1 MASPVEI
8 KETKLLLVEGADA
21 YYFFIWACQA
31 FGANGIQVLDF
42 GGIKNLGQFLKQ
54 LPLLSGYENVESI
67 VIGRDAEQN
76 PEAAVKSVSGALK
89 KARLPVP
96 AKPFEFLSSAPRVAF
111 MLFPG
116 FVINEAGKERL
127 SAGTLEDLCLEIIE
141 DPVTLGCVDHYV
153 DCLLDSGQDVKHL
166 HKTKVHAYLAGKSD
180 FVGLKIGEAARV
192 GAWNWNHS
200 KLELF
205 RGIITGM

>member
-1 MASPVEI
+1 MAPPIEI
-8 KETKLLLVEGADA
+8 KETRLLLVEGADA
-21 YYFFIWACQA
+21 LYFYIWTCQA
-31 FGANGIQVLDF
+31 FGANGIQVLNF
-42 GGIKNLGQFLKQ
+42 GGIKNLPLFLKQ
-54 LPLLSGYENVESI
+54 LTLLPGYANVESI
-67 VIGRDAEQN
+67 VIGRDAEQD
-76 PEAAVKSVSGALK
+76 PEAAVKSVNGAFK
-89 KARLPVP
+89 NAGLPVP
-96 AKPFEFLSSAPRVAF
+96 AKPFHFVGSAPRVAF

-116 FVINEAGKERL
+116 FIVDAAGKKCL

-141 DPVTLGCVDHYV
+141 DPVTLVCVDRYV
-153 DCLLDSGQDVKHL
+153 DCLQANGQEVRHL

-192 GAWNWNHS
+192 GAWDWNHS